1 MKTVGIRELRQQA
14 SAVIARVVEGESVVI
29 SDRGRPV
36 ARLVPLSPTRYET
49 LRDQGR
55 VRLPKSGIAALPQ
68 AKKAGHLTSTLAD
81 LRDEERY

>member
-1 MKTVGIRELRQQA
+1 MNTVGIRELRQQA

-55 VRLPKSGIAALPQ
+55 LRVPKSRIAALPQ
-68 AKKAGHLTSTLAD
+68 AKKVGHLTSALGD
-81 LRDEERY
+81 LRAEERY